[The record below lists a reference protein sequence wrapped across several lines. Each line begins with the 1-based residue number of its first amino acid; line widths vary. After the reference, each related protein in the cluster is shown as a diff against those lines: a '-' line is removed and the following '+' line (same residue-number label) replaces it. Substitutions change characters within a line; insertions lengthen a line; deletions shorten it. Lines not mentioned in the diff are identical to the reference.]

1 MKEEAV
7 YVMVTNTA
15 VGVTPL
21 FESPSLTSYVTLHRL
36 LNLYLNSVT
45 KIVLL
50 FEGLGENK

>member
-1 MKEEAV
+1 M